1 MSEELFQEIVDKFIF
16 RVKKGLLYT
25 EDDIWIKIKDG
36 EAFFGVTDFLQRRS
50 GDVTFVELPK
60 KGSIVR
66 RGEEISSFETIK
78 AVVALPSPLEGFI
91 AKVNTGLNDRPE
103 LINED
108 PYGEAW
114 IALISLSHPEEDQR
128 SFLTAER
135 YFELMKSKI
144 KDEQKRSKKEA

>member
-1 MSEELFQEIVDKFIF
+1 MSGEFFQEIVDKFIF

-25 EDDIWIKIKDG
+25 EDDIWTKIKDG

-60 KGSIVR
+60 KGAMVR
-66 RGEEISSFETIK
+66 RGEEISSLETIK

-91 AKVNTGLNDRPE
+91 AEVNTGLNDRPE

-108 PYGEAW
+108 PYGAAW
-114 IALISLSHPEEDQR
+114 IALISRSHPEEDQQ
-128 SFLTAER
+128 SLLTAER

>member
-1 MSEELFQEIVDKFIF
+1 MSGEFFQEIVDKFIF

-25 EDDIWIKIKDG
+25 EDDIWTKIKDG

-60 KGSIVR
+60 KGAMVR

-78 AVVALPSPLEGFI
+78 AVVALSSPLEGFI
-91 AKVNTGLNDRPE
+91 AEVNTRLNDRPE

-108 PYGEAW
+108 PYGAAW
-114 IALISLSHPEEDQR
+114 IALISLSHPEEDQQ
-128 SFLTAER
+128 SLLTAER

>member
-1 MSEELFQEIVDKFIF
+1 
-16 RVKKGLLYT
+16 
-25 EDDIWIKIKDG
+25 
-36 EAFFGVTDFLQRRS
+36 
-50 GDVTFVELPK
+50 
-60 KGSIVR
+60 VR

-78 AVVALPSPLEGFI
+78 AVVALSSPLEGFI
-91 AKVNTGLNDRPE
+91 AEVNTRLNDRPE